1 MKRQSEMYPYSCNQ
15 LSDKEALDNL
25 QKFLEQY
32 GSTVI
37 RIAVIASIGS
47 LPAFAEGTTTTI
59 PKTGDSPASAPAPGN
74 GAVVPAQSPTINNW
88 SEGMGIAAVA
98 ITCASAVFPPTIL
111 GIIGCGF
118 VMASQILKHM
128 K

>member
-1 MKRQSEMYPYSCNQ
+1 MKKQSEMYPYSCNQ

-47 LPAFAEGTTTTI
+47 LPAFAEETTTTI
-59 PKTGDSPASAPAPGN
+59 SKTGDSPAPAPEN

-118 VMASQILKHM
+118 VMAAQILKHM

>member
-1 MKRQSEMYPYSCNQ
+1 MKKQSEMYPYSCNQ

-47 LPAFAEGTTTTI
+47 LPAFAEGTTTTTTI
-59 PKTGDSPASAPAPGN
+59 PKTGDSPAPAPGN
-74 GAVVPAQSPTINNW
+74 GAEYLHKA
-88 SEGMGIAAVA
+88 
-98 ITCASAVFPPTIL
+98 L
-111 GIIGCGF
+111 
-118 VMASQILKHM
+118 L
-128 K
+128 

>member
-1 MKRQSEMYPYSCNQ
+1 MKKQSEIYPYSCNQ
-15 LSDKEALDNL
+15 LSDKEALENL

-37 RIAVIASIGS
+37 RIAVIASIRS
-47 LPAFAEGTTTTI
+47 LPAFAEETTTTI
-59 PKTGDSPASAPAPGN
+59 PKTGDSPAPAPGN

-118 VMASQILKHM
+118 VMAAQILKHM

>member
-1 MKRQSEMYPYSCNQ
+1 MKKQSEMYSYSCNQ
-15 LSDKEALDNL
+15 LSDKEALENL

-47 LPAFAEGTTTTI
+47 LPAFAEETTTTTTI
-59 PKTGDSPASAPAPGN
+59 PKTGDSPAPAPEN

-98 ITCASAVFPPTIL
+98 ISCASAVFPPTIL

>member
-1 MKRQSEMYPYSCNQ
+1 MKKQSEMYSYSCNQ
-15 LSDKEALDNL
+15 LSDKEALENL

-47 LPAFAEGTTTTI
+47 LPAFAEETTTTTTI
-59 PKTGDSPASAPAPGN
+59 PKTGDSPAPAPGN

-88 SEGMGIAAVA
+88 SEGIGIAAVA
-98 ITCASAVFPPTIL
+98 ISCASAVFPPTIL